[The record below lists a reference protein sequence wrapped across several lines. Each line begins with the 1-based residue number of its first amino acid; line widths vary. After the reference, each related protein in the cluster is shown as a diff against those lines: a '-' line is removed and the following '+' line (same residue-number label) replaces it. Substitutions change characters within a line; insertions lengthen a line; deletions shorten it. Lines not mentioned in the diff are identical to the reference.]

1 MKPADDNRPKGAEC
15 MNRSVTMTRRQ
26 AGVLLAGILVLAAV
40 LRICIAM
47 LFLGKFDTQV
57 YLGWARG
64 VQDGFFNAYD
74 GTFPIWIIRPCTCIR
89 SN

>member
-1 MKPADDNRPKGAEC
+1 MNPKGVVS

-26 AGVLLAGILVLAAV
+26 AGFLLAGILVLAAV

-47 LFLGKFDTQV
+47 LFVGKFDTQV

-74 GTFPIWIIRPCTCIR
+74 GHIPRYGLPAFVPVSP
-89 SN
+89 